1 MKTIAVIGAGV
12 TGVTTAFVLSELGY
26 KVTVFEKQRY
36 PSIVTSYANGGQLSA
51 SNAEVWNHFGT
62 ILKAITWLLKKDAPL
77 KINFWP
83 NWHKLSWLAEFL
95 LQTKNYKKN
104 TIQTVKMAIESRK
117 YMQKIVDDAGIE
129 FDK

>member
-36 PSIVTSYANGGQLSA
+36 PSIVTSYAYGGQLSA

-62 ILKAITWLLKKDAPL
+62 ILKAVTWLLKKDAPL

-83 NWHKLSWLAEFL
+83 NWHKVSWLAEFL
-95 LQTKNYKKN
+95 LQTKNYKKILYRLLRWQLSLAN
-104 TIQTVKMAIESRK
+104 ICRK
-117 YMQKIVDDAGIE
+117 LLMMLE
-129 FDK
+129 

>member
-51 SNAEVWNHFGT
+51 SNSEAWNSWSNTLYGIKSIFSKCLSSGFNMLIKQMIEPAE
-62 ILKAITWLLKKDAPL
+62 LP
-77 KINFWP
+77 
-83 NWHKLSWLAEFL
+83 
-95 LQTKNYKKN
+95 
-104 TIQTVKMAIESRK
+104 
-117 YMQKIVDDAGIE
+117 
-129 FDK
+129 

>member
-12 TGVTTAFVLSELGY
+12 TGETTAFVLSELGY

-62 ILKAITWLLKKDAPL
+62 ILKAITWLA
-77 KINFWP
+77 
-83 NWHKLSWLAEFL
+83 
-95 LQTKNYKKN
+95 
-104 TIQTVKMAIESRK
+104 
-117 YMQKIVDDAGIE
+117 
-129 FDK
+129 

>member
-12 TGVTTAFVLSELGY
+12 TGVTTAFVLRELGY

-62 ILKAITWLLKKDAPL
+62 ILG
-77 KINFWP
+77 
-83 NWHKLSWLAEFL
+83 SFL
-95 LQTKNYKKN
+95 NRFGVFVVSMLFVLFFGFCVIICSFETF
-104 TIQTVKMAIESRK
+104 S
-117 YMQKIVDDAGIE
+117 
-129 FDK
+129 